1 MSQKMA
7 AAKVITVNAALA
19 SVLSEL
25 NGVFAIKM
33 NEKQHYP

>member
-1 MSQKMA
+1 MA

-25 NGVFAIKM
+25 NVVFAIKI
-33 NEKQHYP
+33 NKKKKKQL